1 MSFTDKIKSPIYL
14 FLLPILFSLGL
25 FTLLNINFQAPG
37 EKASGSL
44 KLLYTSEVGGKLDP
58 CG

>member
-1 MSFTDKIKSPIYL
+1 MPKRLKIPPILL
-14 FLLPILFSLGL
+14 FLLPILLSAGL
-25 FTLLNINFQAPG
+25 FAVLNLNCQAPG

-44 KLLYTSEVGGKLDP
+44 KLLYTSEVGGRLDP

>member
-1 MSFTDKIKSPIYL
+1 MLKQLKISPIIL
-14 FLLPILFSLGL
+14 FLAPILAAVAIFSL
-25 FTLLNINFQAPG
+25 LNLSCQSQD

>member
-1 MSFTDKIKSPIYL
+1 MLKKLKIPPIIL
-14 FLLPILFSLGL
+14 FLAPILAAVGL
-25 FTLLNINFQAPG
+25 FVLINFSCQSPA

-44 KLLYTSEVGGKLDP
+44 KILYTSEVGGRLDP

>member
-1 MSFTDKIKSPIYL
+1 MIKRLEKSNILL
-14 FLLPILFSLGL
+14 FLLPILLSVGL
-25 FTLLNINFQAPG
+25 FTFLNISCQSTT
-37 EKASGSL
+37 EDASGSV